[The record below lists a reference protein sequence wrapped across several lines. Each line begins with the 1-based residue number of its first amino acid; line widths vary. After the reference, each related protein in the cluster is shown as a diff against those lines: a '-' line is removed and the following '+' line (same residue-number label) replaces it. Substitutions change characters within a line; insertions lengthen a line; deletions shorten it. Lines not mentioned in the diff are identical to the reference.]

1 MTTVKLYWSNICV
14 LHRLEKEHLDK
25 AAARLR
31 EAGIDLQVTHFGIGY
46 PMRMAEYLAQDGAE
60 IPDIIVSTDL
70 EVFEDPRIFQ
80 KLTGHL
86 RDLRADYP
94 LKADMVG
101 TDIDQWPE
109 LLPFLVI
116 PLVFCSP
123 SADPLGG
130 RELSFTTVLGE
141 SGVAFGG
148 VGNSGAKA
156 VIKALWSHFGREA
169 AIAFARRSSI
179 LPMPINAF
187 QQARTGAT
195 QLAIAPSIY
204 TRVANG
210 VNLHR
215 FYPGEGAIGLPSY
228 IAAHK
233 RVPDDALKQVL
244 GTLLD
249 RSFCDRFVLEGDL
262 YCALA
267 DSAANPWVDEHG
279 SRFLYPRREWFAS
292 VLPDVFEDIYA
303 SLTSE

>member
-1 MTTVKLYWSNICV
+1 MTTIKLYWSNICV
-14 LHRLEKEHLDK
+14 LHRLEKGHLDK
-25 AAARLR
+25 VAEQLH
-31 EAGIDLQVTHFGIGY
+31 EDDIDLQISHFGIGY
-46 PMRMAEYLAQDGAE
+46 PMRMAEYLMQEDAE

-70 EVFEDPRIFQ
+70 EVFEDSRIFK

-86 RDLRADYP
+86 RDLRPEYP
-94 LKADMVG
+94 VKPGILG
-101 TDIDQWPE
+101 SDIDQWPE

-130 RELSFTTVLGE
+130 RPMAFKTVLGE

-156 VIKALWSHFGREA
+156 VIKTLWSHFGRETTLG
-169 AIAFARRSSI
+169 FAGRSRI

-204 TRVANG
+204 TRTANG

-215 FYPGEGAIGLPSY
+215 FYPDEGAIGLPSY
-228 IAAHK
+228 IAAHEK
-233 RVPDDALKQVL
+233 APADAVDKVL
-244 GTLLD
+244 AALLD

-262 YCALA
+262 CCALEGSA
-267 DSAANPWVDEHG
+267 DNPWVEAHDG
-279 SRFLYPRREWFAS
+279 RFLYPKREWFEAVS
-292 VLPDVFEDIYA
+292 PEAFEAVYA
-303 SLTSE
+303 GLTTD